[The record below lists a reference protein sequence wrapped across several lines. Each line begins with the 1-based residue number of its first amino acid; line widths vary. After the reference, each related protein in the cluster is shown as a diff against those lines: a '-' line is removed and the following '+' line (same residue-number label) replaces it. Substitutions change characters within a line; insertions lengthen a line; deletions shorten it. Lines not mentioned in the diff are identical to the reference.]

1 MHNIYN
7 AITDTKTNN
16 TSLIDNDE
24 PKANIATKKS
34 SNDSVS
40 VVTKDK
46 NEKVKQIIYFDFDKS
61 DLSEVS
67 LKEIKRFLTLY
78 QSEINKYLI
87 VMNYKKLGNT
97 NIKVSTICLG
107 TMTWGEQNSQED
119 GFEQMDYALDQGINF
134 FDAAEMYPSPCRK
147 ETFGETEKI
156 IGHWFNK
163 RKNRDKI
170 ILASKISGPGMSYIR
185 GGGLQFSEKN
195 ISLAIENSLKRL
207 KTDYI
212 DLYQLHW
219 PERKTNFFGRLG
231 YEHKE
236 DSNDWNDFEKIL
248 IVLENFIK
256 KGKIRY
262 VGLSNETSWG
272 LSKFL
277 EVSKLKKLPKMMSV
291 QNAYNLLCRTYEI
304 GLAEISIREKSGLL
318 AYSPLAGG
326 FLTGK
331 YRNKN
336 LPENSRQKLFA
347 EYYTRYSKLYAAEV
361 IEKYFNISK
370 KFNLNFAQMSIKF
383 CEIQKFITST
393 IIGATTMEQ
402 LKTNIESVNVT
413 IEKEV
418 IKEINNVHLI
428 HSNPCP

>member
-1 MHNIYN
+1 
-7 AITDTKTNN
+7 
-16 TSLIDNDE
+16 
-24 PKANIATKKS
+24 
-34 SNDSVS
+34 
-40 VVTKDK
+40 
-46 NEKVKQIIYFDFDKS
+46 
-61 DLSEVS
+61 
-67 LKEIKRFLTLY
+67 
-78 QSEINKYLI
+78 
-87 VMNYKKLGNT
+87 MNYKKLGNT
-97 NIKVSTICLG
+97 DLDVSTICLG
-107 TMTWGEQNSQED
+107 TMTWGEQNTQEE
-119 GFEQMDYALDQGINF
+119 GFEQMDYALEKGINF

-147 ETFGETEKI
+147 ETYGETEKV
-156 IGHWFNK
+156 IGNWLSE

-236 DSNDWNDFEKIL
+236 DFNEWNDFEKVL

-256 KGKIRY
+256 EGKIRY

-331 YRNKN
+331 YQNKN

-347 EYYTRYSKLYAAEV
+347 EYYTRYSKPYAAEV

-370 KFNLNFAQMSIKF
+370 SFDLDFAQMSIKF

-402 LKTNIESVNVT
+402 LKTNIESVNVAL
-413 IEKEV
+413 EKEV

>member
-1 MHNIYN
+1 
-7 AITDTKTNN
+7 
-16 TSLIDNDE
+16 
-24 PKANIATKKS
+24 
-34 SNDSVS
+34 
-40 VVTKDK
+40 
-46 NEKVKQIIYFDFDKS
+46 
-61 DLSEVS
+61 
-67 LKEIKRFLTLY
+67 
-78 QSEINKYLI
+78 
-87 VMNYKKLGNT
+87 MNYKKLGNT
-97 NIKVSTICLG
+97 DLVVSTICLG
-107 TMTWGEQNSQED
+107 TMTWGEQNTIKE

-147 ETFGETEKI
+147 ETYGETEKI
-156 IGHWFNK
+156 IGHWFSE

-195 ISLAIENSLKRL
+195 ISIAIENSLKRL

-231 YEHKE
+231 YEHRE
-236 DSNDWNDFEKIL
+236 DSNEWNDFEKIL

-256 KGKIRY
+256 EGKIRY
-262 VGLSNETSWG
+262 IGLSNETSWG

-331 YRNKN
+331 YQNKN

-347 EYYTRYSKLYAAEV
+347 EYYTRYSKSYAAEV

-370 KFNLNFAQMSIKF
+370 KFDLNFAQMSIKF

-393 IIGATTMEQ
+393 IIGATSMEQ
-402 LKTNIESVNVT
+402 LKINIESVNVT
-413 IEKEV
+413 LEKEV